1 MVRKGIA
8 RVNTVLSQTQKEHL
22 RAFHAKKKF
31 APTDLRQRKTRALR

>member
-1 MVRKGIA
+1 MRKGIA

-22 RAFHAKKKF
+22 RAFHAKKKY